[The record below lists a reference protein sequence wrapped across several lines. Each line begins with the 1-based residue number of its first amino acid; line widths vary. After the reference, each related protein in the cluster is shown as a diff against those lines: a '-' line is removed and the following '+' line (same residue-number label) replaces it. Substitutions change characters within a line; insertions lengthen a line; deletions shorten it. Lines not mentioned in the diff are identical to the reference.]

1 MALNELMDGVLATL
15 PECLAVCYIDMP
27 ETLVLTRRSSRPFP
41 QEVLDSLAAL
51 AARLLNGDGLVP
63 AWQQATG
70 HPAPEQPSEAMVQN
84 GEHLCLF
91 LRVQKYPDHALCLLA
106 RQGPDPMQARAAAI
120 ALCKEIED
128 AL

>member
-1 MALNELMDGVLATL
+1 MALNELMDGVLAAL

-41 QEVLDSLAAL
+41 QEVLDGLAAL
-51 AARLLNGDGLVP
+51 ASRLLNGDGIAA
-63 AWQQATG
+63 AWQGATG
-70 HPAPEQPSEAMVQN
+70 HPAPQQPAEAMVQN
-84 GEHLCLF
+84 GEHLFLF

-106 RQGPDPMQARAAAI
+106 RQGADPVQARAAAI
-120 ALCKEIED
+120 TLCKEIED